1 MHRHFGLQACRGSAK
16 VAVLDTIHGAEVI
29 AQKMVDCGI
38 NAQAFEVYHSTP
50 CLVDFDLVVSPVHL
64 GPQNRALSE
73 AKRLKKRIIT
83 HHQAVGELV
92 EPSIP
97 IFEVTGT
104 HSKTSTALLLGQILS
119 GKRRI
124 VSHTTRGIELW
135 SRGSSRLLQSGLSIT
150 PGNVILAWQ
159 AAKANNADA
168 LICEVSLGGT
178 GLADYG
184 VLTSFDGD
192 YRIAQG
198 TMWATT
204 AKLQMVSLAK
214 KGFKLVAN
222 ANVRISSEIS
232 FGPPGYV
239 RTTPDKLYFSSA
251 AVDLELGQDL
261 DFSEYETS
269 LSAAAAAC
277 HVAGLDNEEIA
288 AGIEGFDGFCGRM
301 KVEREG
307 ALTIY
312 DSSNSG
318 LKISDI
324 GRALDRVAGGRLGLV
339 VGEEAATV
347 CEGMNIPGLVDLLRL
362 RRDEIDLLI
371 LVGDRMYPFASELGA
386 KTAPDLAAGRNLA
399 REAGELDRLLLCVKC
414 FR

>member
-1 MHRHFGLQACRGSAK
+1 MHRHSGLQACRGSAK

-38 NAQAFEVYHSTP
+38 NAQAFEVYHNSP
-50 CLVDFDLVVSPVHL
+50 CLKDFDLVVSPVHL
-64 GPQNRALSE
+64 GPENWALSE

-92 EPSIP
+92 EASIP

-150 PGNVILAWQ
+150 PGNVILASQ
-159 AAKANNADA
+159 AAIANNADA

-184 VLTSFDGD
+184 VLTSFEGD
-192 YRIAQG
+192 YRIARG
-198 TMWATT
+198 TMWATS

-214 KGFKLVAN
+214 IGFKLVAN
-222 ANVRISSEIS
+222 VNIRISQEVS
-232 FGPPGYV
+232 FGLHGYV
-239 RTTPDKLYFSSA
+239 RTTPDKLFLGSA

-261 DFSEYETS
+261 DFPEYETS

-277 HVAGLDNEEIA
+277 HAAGLDNEEIA
-288 AGIEGFDGFCGRM
+288 AGIEGFDGFSGRM
-301 KVEREG
+301 KVVRVN

-347 CEGMNIPGLVDLLRL
+347 CEGMNIPGLIDLLRL

-371 LVGDRMYPFASELGA
+371 LVGDRMYPFAPELGA
-386 KTAPDLAAGRNLA
+386 KIAPDLAAGRSLA

>member
-1 MHRHFGLQACRGSAK
+1 MHRYTSLQACKGSAK

-38 NAQAFEVYHSTP
+38 DARAFEVYHSTP
-50 CLVDFDLVVSPVHL
+50 CLEDFDLVVCPVHL
-64 GPQNRALSE
+64 GPGNPALSE
-73 AKRLKKRIIT
+73 ARRLKKKIIT

-92 EPSIP
+92 KPSIP

-104 HSKTSTALLLGQILS
+104 HSKTSTALLLSRILS
-119 GKRRI
+119 GGRKI

-135 SRGSSRLLQSGLSIT
+135 SGGSSRLLQSGLSIT
-150 PGNVILAWQ
+150 PGNVILAAQ
-159 AAKANNADA
+159 AAEDDDADA

-198 TMWATT
+198 SMWATT

-214 KGFKLVAN
+214 TPSKLI
-222 ANVRISSEIS
+222 ANVNTKISSDVS
-232 FGPPGYV
+232 FGPGGCIRAV
-239 RTTPDKLYFSSA
+239 PDLLQIGSA
-251 AVDLELGQDL
+251 SVNLELGRDL
-261 DFSEYETS
+261 DFAEYQTAI
-269 LSAAAAAC
+269 SAATAAGYA
-277 HVAGLDNEEIA
+277 AGLSKEEIA
-288 AGIEGFDGFCGRM
+288 EGLEGFDGFIGRM
-301 KVEREG
+301 RVEREN

-312 DSSNSG
+312 DHSNSG
-318 LKISDI
+318 LKVSDI
-324 GRALDRVAGGRLGLV
+324 ARALDRVAGGRLGLV

-347 CEGMNIPGLVDLLRL
+347 CEGMDIPRLIDLLRL

-371 LVGDRMYPFASELGA
+371 LVGERMFPWAQELGA
-386 KTAPDLAAGRNLA
+386 KTAPDLAGGRSLAKEA
-399 REAGELDRLLLCVKC
+399 REPDRLLLCVKC